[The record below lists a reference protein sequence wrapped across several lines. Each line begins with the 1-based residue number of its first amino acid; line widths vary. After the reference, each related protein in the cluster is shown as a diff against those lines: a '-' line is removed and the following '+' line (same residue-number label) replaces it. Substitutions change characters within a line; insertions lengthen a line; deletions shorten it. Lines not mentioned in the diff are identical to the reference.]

1 MNLPPVSQSRGKS
14 ALVFDFGLKHI
25 GVAVALPDQN
35 FARGLATVA
44 ARDGQPQWSSLDA
57 LLNEWRPDRLVVG
70 DPLNMDGSASPM
82 ATRARDFGQQI
93 AERYGLAVDYVDERL
108 STFEALSRG
117 TGESDPQ
124 KDGLNPHAHGRT
136 SHAHGRTSHAHGR
149 TSHAVA
155 AETIAETWLA
165 DA

>member
-1 MNLPPVSQSRGKS
+1 MNLPPMSQGRGTS

-57 LLNEWRPDRLVVG
+57 LLDEWHPDRLVVG

-82 ATRARDFGQQI
+82 AARARDFGHQI

-108 STFEALSRG
+108 STFEALSRR
-117 TGESDPQ
+117 TDERDPQ
-124 KDGLNPHAHGRT
+124 KNWLKPKG
-136 SHAHGRTSHAHGR
+136 HGR

-155 AETIAETWLA
+155 AETIAETWLTRA
-165 DA
+165 